1 MDLADVAL
9 FINFMKE
16 NTFFFG
22 SCLFLREM
30 RISGVSSS
38 SIFWRHHTIFFVW
51 FWKMG
56 GDFLF
61 PSPLGQG
68 QYIHKHLP
76 PSSSSS
82 SQVVSSKLVVF
93 GHPSFGLFCPFWTGS
108 KFVRCCDRCGS
119 FCAIRLLWW
128 DGREN
133 GPNVPVVGWP
143 AGHTRRAL
151 LL

>member
-1 MDLADVAL
+1 MWRSSLISWRKTHFFWVL
-9 FINFMKE
+9 FIFARDE
-16 NTFFFG
+16 NLRGQQQQHLLAPSHNLF
-22 SCLFLREM
+22 CLVLED
-30 RISGVSSS
+30 
-38 SIFWRHHTIFFVW
+38 
-51 FWKMG
+51 G

-61 PSPLGQG
+61 PSPLRQG

-76 PSSSSS
+76 PSSS

-119 FCAIRLLWW
+119 FCAIRLLRW

>member
-1 MDLADVAL
+1 MIHSTVYKNIFASSPNGFGCGAL
-9 FINFMKE
+9 HLFQGEKTHFL
-16 NTFFFG
+16 G

-51 FWKMG
+51 FGFGRWG

-76 PSSSSS
+76 PSS

-108 KFVRCCDRCGS
+108 KFVCCCCDRCGG
-119 FCAIRLLWW
+119 FCAIRLL
-128 DGREN
+128 
-133 GPNVPVVGWP
+133 
-143 AGHTRRAL
+143 
-151 LL
+151 